1 VTNPATTTCPGLAFG
16 NVPFAAGS
24 VTQDVVI
31 ANSAPAGSANL
42 VISTAV
48 VTSGGTDFSVNTSGI
63 PASVPPGASVNIPVT
78 FDPTVAG
85 PRTGTVR
92 FTTNDPTR
100 PTIDVCL
107 TGTGT

>member
-1 VTNPATTTCPGLAFG
+1 
-16 NVPFAAGS
+16 

-31 ANSAPAGSANL
+31 TNSAPVGSANL

-48 VTSGGTDFSVNTSGI
+48 VTAGATDFTVDTTGI
-63 PASVPPGASVNIPVT
+63 PASVPPGASVSVPVT

-92 FTTNDPTR
+92 FTTNDPAR
-100 PTIDVCL
+100 PTIDVCV